1 MIKEMVICDNSDC
14 DWKQELFHGMVPDS
28 WARYDGLHFCS
39 LACLDMEMATRGKK

>member
-14 DWKQELFHGMVPDS
+14 DWKQELFHGMVPDT